1 MNSTSAF
8 ARRVHRRDVLI
19 PFLAGPLF
27 VGAVTLIAWFLF
39 TGGITRGPARIEFV
53 IPAGTAERV
62 AAGEAVPSI
71 PAKESFIV
79 GDVLVLRNEDGANH
93 QLGPFWIPAG
103 TTLTIPLER
112 AASFDYVCTIH
123 PSGYF
128 GLEVRPQNSILLT
141 LVPTLLLG
149 IPLGGVISLIVQVM
163 NRLDDAPEM

>member
-1 MNSTSAF
+1 
-8 ARRVHRRDVLI
+8 V

-27 VGAVTLIAWFLF
+27 IGGISLLAWFIL
-39 TGGITRGPARIEFV
+39 TGGITRGPARIEYI

-71 PAKESFIV
+71 PARAVFVV
-79 GDVLVLRNEDGANH
+79 GDVLVFRNQDRVNH

-112 AASFDYVCTIH
+112 PSTLNYLCTIH
-123 PSGYF
+123 PSGSID
-128 GLEVRPQNSILLT
+128 LEVRPQNSLLLT

-149 IPLGGVISLIVQVM
+149 GPLGAVLALVIRVVS
-163 NRLDDAPEM
+163 RLET

>member
-1 MNSTSAF
+1 MNSAATL
-8 ARRVHRRDVLI
+8 ARRVYRREVLV
-19 PFLAGPLF
+19 PFLAGPIF
-27 VGAVTLIAWFLF
+27 VGAVTLLAWFLF
-39 TGGITRGPARIEFV
+39 TGGILRGPARIEFV

-79 GDVLVLRNEDGANH
+79 GDVLVLRNEDRVNH
-93 QLGPFWIPAG
+93 ELGPFWIPAG

-112 AASFDYVCTIH
+112 AASLNYVCTIH

-128 GLEVRPQNSILLT
+128 GLEVRPQNSVLLT

-149 IPLGGVISLIVQVM
+149 VPLGGVASLIVHVIG
-163 NRLDDAPEM
+163 RLEA